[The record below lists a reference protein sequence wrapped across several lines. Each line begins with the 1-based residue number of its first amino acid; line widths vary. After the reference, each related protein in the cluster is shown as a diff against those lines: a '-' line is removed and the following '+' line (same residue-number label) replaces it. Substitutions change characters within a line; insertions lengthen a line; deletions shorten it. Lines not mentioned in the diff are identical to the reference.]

1 MPNICRVP
9 DVELAYEFLPGTGPV
24 VVFCPGYASDM
35 QGSKALALEIWCKQE
50 GRALLR
56 FDYAG
61 HGASGGRFI
70 DGCVGDW
77 AADAAFIVEQVL
89 PGQEIVLVGSSM
101 GGWISLLIGRQMGER
116 LRGLLLIAPA
126 PDFTEALI
134 RPQLSAAAL
143 ETLRTEGVIYPPSAY
158 GEPLPLTVRLLED
171 GAEHL
176 LLGGPIHITCPVRI
190 LHGMRDADVPW
201 DLSLKLVNCL
211 ESEDVH
217 LTYVKAGDHR
227 LSTPEDLALL
237 CRSLGALLSQDGA

>member
-158 GEPLPLTVRLLED
+158 GEPLPLTARLLED

-176 LLGGPIHITCPVRI
+176 LLGGPIPITCPVRI

-211 ESEDVH
+211 ESEDVQ

-237 CRSLGALLSQDGA
+237 CRSLGALLNQDGA